1 MIDKFKEYEIFV
13 DARENSNY
21 YKGEILPF
29 VNKLCRKNMTSGDID
44 GFLWDYK
51 KKIYIVIEQKHI
63 REKHSQ
69 SQDLH
74 LQFINAIL
82 KSAAE
87 TDRFCD
93 WTFYVFKI
101 VGNPPFNESVIHN
114 IDTSESKKINR
125 KQLIDILEMKI
136 KYEDI

>member
-1 MIDKFKEYEIFV
+1 
-13 DARENSNY
+13 
-21 YKGEILPF
+21 
-29 VNKLCRKNMTSGDID
+29 MTSGDID
-44 GFLWDYK
+44 GFIWDYR

-114 IDTSESKKINR
+114 IDTSESKKVNR

>member
-101 VGNPPFNESVIHN
+101 VGNPPFNECVIHN
-114 IDTSESKKINR
+114 IDTSESKKVNR

-136 KYEDI
+136 IYEDI